1 MLQPKEPAPKHTGR
15 KRKFESVIGD
25 MESERK
31 RALEVFEKIQK
42 KKPVLDASR
51 AANKHL
57 AEEQKSGKKVQK
69 SGKKSKSQIKKM
81 NGAKKSRKKGGRR

>member
-1 MLQPKEPAPKHTGR
+1 MMRSKRYGCYNFYTLTILQ
-15 KRKFESVIGD
+15 
-25 MESERK
+25 
-31 RALEVFEKIQK
+31 
-42 KKPVLDASR
+42 